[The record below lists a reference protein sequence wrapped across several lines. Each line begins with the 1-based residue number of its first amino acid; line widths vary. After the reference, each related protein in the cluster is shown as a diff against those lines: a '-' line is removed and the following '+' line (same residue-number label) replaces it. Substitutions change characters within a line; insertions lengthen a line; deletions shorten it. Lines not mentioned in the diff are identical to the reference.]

1 MNSLT
6 QPDLS
11 PTPPWS
17 ETRPRSGSAARRAA
31 KSRGL
36 IRGLKKTARP
46 QRTASPEFGV
56 RQPFA
61 VTEPTS
67 NVDRERRGLLSGS
80 FRMATSVRAAQGTVD
95 MLPASAGPDVPRPR
109 GIFEAFVKTCQRWRL
124 DHNRQAALLGHPL
137 PSTLGVYVLTGF
149 VLSPSMD
156 VHERATRVFEIS
168 LGLGTLFDED
178 PDIENEWLRTPRARF
193 GNASPLDHMLEGPME
208 NLLAVAE
215 LVRHERG
222 L

>member
-6 QPDLS
+6 QPYLS
-11 PTPPWS
+11 PVPAHS
-17 ETRPRSGSAARRAA
+17 ETRLRYGSAARTGA

-36 IRGLKKTARP
+36 KKAARP

-61 VTEPTS
+61 FTVPTS
-67 NVDRERRGLLSGS
+67 TVDRKRGGLLGGS
-80 FRMATSVRAAQGTVD
+80 FHTAVSARAAQDAVD
-95 MLPASAGPDVPRPR
+95 ISLASAETDAPRPR
-109 GIFEAFVKTCQRWRL
+109 GIFEAFVKTCRRWRL
-124 DHNRQAALLGHPL
+124 DHDRQAALLGHPP

-149 VLSPSMD
+149 VLSPSVD
-156 VHERATRVFEIS
+156 AHERATRVFEIS

-178 PDIENEWLRTPRARF
+178 PEVENEWLRTPRARF

>member
-17 ETRPRSGSAARRAA
+17 ETRPRYGSAARAA
-31 KSRGL
+31 ARSRGL
-36 IRGLKKTARP
+36 TRGLKKTARP

-61 VTEPTS
+61 FTVPTS
-67 NVDRERRGLLSGS
+67 KVDRERRGLLSGS
-80 FRMATSVRAAQGTVD
+80 FRTAASFRAVQGTVD
-95 MLPASAGPDVPRPR
+95 MLLANAETDVPRPR

-124 DHNRQAALLGHPL
+124 DHSKQAALLGHPL

-149 VLSPSMD
+149 VLSPSVD
-156 VHERATRVFEIS
+156 ARERATRVFEIS

-178 PDIENEWLRTPRARF
+178 PEVENEWLRTPRARF
-193 GNASPLDHMLEGPME
+193 GNASPLVHMLEGPME

>member
-6 QPDLS
+6 QPYLS
-11 PTPPWS
+11 PTPPRS
-17 ETRPRSGSAARRAA
+17 ETWARYGSAARAGA

-36 IRGLKKTARP
+36 KNTART
-46 QRTASPEFGV
+46 QRTASPELGV
-56 RQPFA
+56 RQAFA
-61 VTEPTS
+61 FTVPTS
-67 NVDRERRGLLSGS
+67 EVDREPRGLLGGS
-80 FRMATSVRAAQGTVD
+80 FRTAVSLRRVQRTVD
-95 MLPASAGPDVPRPR
+95 MSPASPETDAPRPR
-109 GIFEAFVKTCQRWRL
+109 GIFEAFVKTCRRWRL

-137 PSTLGVYVLTGF
+137 PSTLGVYVLTGS
-149 VLSPSMD
+149 VLSPSVD
-156 VHERATRVFEIS
+156 VRERATRVFEIS

-178 PDIENEWLRTPRARF
+178 PKVENEWLRTPRARL
-193 GNASPLDHMLEGPME
+193 GNASPLDHMLEGPMD

>member
-11 PTPPWS
+11 PPPPRA
-17 ETRPRSGSAARRAA
+17 ETRPRYG
-31 KSRGL
+31 
-36 IRGLKKTARP
+36 TARP
-46 QRTASPEFGV
+46 AGAESLGLTNSARTWRTAWPEYRV

-61 VTEPTS
+61 VTGPTS
-67 NVDRERRGLLSGS
+67 KVDRERRGLLSGS
-80 FRMATSVRAAQGTVD
+80 FRMATSVRAEQGTVD
-95 MLPASAGPDVPRPR
+95 ISLASAETDAPRPR

-124 DHNRQAALLGHPL
+124 DRSKQAALLGHPH
-137 PSTLGVYVLTGF
+137 PRTLGVYVVIGV
-149 VLSPSMD
+149 VLSPSVD
-156 VHERATRVFEIS
+156 VRERATRVFEIS
-168 LGLGTLFDED
+168 VGLGTLFDED
-178 PDIENEWLRTPRARF
+178 PEIENEWLRTPRARF

-215 LVRHERG
+215 LVRDERG